1 MGKAVSR
8 GSWPHSAVLT
18 MDASATHFK
27 EQEAGCS
34 LSGHHVPSEA
44 DGRGHGAARG
54 LWPFRLPARW
64 TPVKAAAPGG
74 EALQQRAGS
83 PGEGNTGWAGWA
95 GWARAA
101 ASPDCLAPSRPP
113 SPGPPVTALTDQLAR
128 GGTGERVLGRAA
140 GPGGETGWRE
150 KELSRSAPTGRAR
163 PLSAEHSCLPDRS
176 LLLPMGRPPLAL
188 LHATG
193 LTSFLRQ
200 LRRA

>member
-44 DGRGHGAARG
+44 DGRDRAAARG
-54 LWPFRLPARW
+54 LWPFRLPASVDSSQGRC
-64 TPVKAAAPGG
+64 PRRGGPAGAGGEPGG
-74 EALQQRAGS
+74 GPHRLG
-83 PGEGNTGWAGWA
+83 GLAGWV
-95 GWARAA
+95 RAA
-101 ASPDCLAPSRPP
+101 ASPDCLTTSRSP

-140 GPGGETGWRE
+140 GPGGEMGWRE
-150 KELSRSAPTGRAR
+150 KELSRSAPTGSDG
-163 PLSAEHSCLPDRS
+163 PLSAEHSSLPDRS
-176 LLLPMGRPPLAL
+176 LLLPMGHPPLAL
-188 LHATG
+188 LHAR
-193 LTSFLRQ
+193 LDRPPFSSS
-200 LRRA
+200 